1 MKKVLIRSIIV
12 LFVSLIYIIVSVIM
26 CQRKNYSYKSYD
38 GNKKI
43 SKSINNDI
51 SSVDTHDNSYFARIL
66 IPKIDLDSYLYPLG
80 SDDNNVDKN
89 IEILKGSSMP
99 DQGGNLILAAHNGLG
114 RVAYFRNLHK
124 LSILDEVIIS
134 YNGVDY
140 KYVISDKYDVLKTG
154 KVAIK
159 RDKSRTSITL
169 ITCLGE
175 DRQLVVIGYLR

>member
-1 MKKVLIRSIIV
+1 MKKVLIRSVLV
-12 LFVSLIYIIVSVIM
+12 LFSCLIYVYV
-26 CQRKNYSYKSYD
+26 CLFLCHNDNYYKSYD
-38 GNKKI
+38 GDKKI
-43 SKSINNDI
+43 SKSIDNAVSN
-51 SSVDTHDNSYFARIL
+51 VDTHDNSYFARIL
-66 IPKIDLDSYLYPLG
+66 IPKIDLDNYLYPLG
-80 SDDNNVDKN
+80 SDENNVDKN
-89 IEILKGSSMP
+89 IEILKESSMP

-114 RVAYFRNLHK
+114 KVAYFRNLHK
-124 LSILDEVIIS
+124 LSISDEVIIS